1 MTMARA
7 TCDDARVRSLLVAL
21 VCLPVIARA
30 QAPADD
36 GGRAPGDHPPVEN
49 RLNLRVGAATTDRN
63 GHPTICMDVR
73 VYMGFGVESC
83 GTGQAVLHNDP
94 GAEMAHFRATYTVLE
109 GNLWKGTGHVR
120 GGLGF
125 AEMQVGIDHPGF
137 VFGSPDSD
145 KGSVSGPEASLSA
158 QWLAPMYKDVDFVV
172 TGTAGLAYFAHAG
185 ELVETRSDLQ
195 PFVSVEA
202 GLGW

>member
-1 MTMARA
+1 MR
-7 TCDDARVRSLLVAL
+7 LV
-21 VCLPVIARA
+21 VIALLA
-30 QAPADD
+30 AAPALAFADEPADD
-36 GGRAPGDHPPVEN
+36 GGLGSDHHAPIVN
-49 RLNLRVGAATTDRN
+49 RLNLRVGAASTDDN
-63 GHPTICMDVR
+63 GHPTICLDVR
-73 VYMGFGVESC
+73 IYMGVGIESC
-83 GTGQAVLHNDP
+83 GTGQAVLHDDP
-94 GAEMAHFRATYTVLE
+94 GAEMAHFRATYSFLE

-125 AEMQVGIDHPGF
+125 AEMQVGIDNPGF
-137 VFGSPDSD
+137 VFGSPDAD

-158 QWLAPMYKDVDFVV
+158 QMLLPMYKGVDFVM

-185 ELVETRSDLQ
+185 ELAQTKSDVQ

>member
-1 MTMARA
+1 MRIVVFA
-7 TCDDARVRSLLVAL
+7 LLA
-21 VCLPVIARA
+21 AA
-30 QAPADD
+30 AAPAFADEPTD
-36 GGRAPGDHPPVEN
+36 EGVLGSDHHAPIVN
-49 RLNLRVGAATTDRN
+49 RLNLRVGAASTDHN
-63 GHPTICMDVR
+63 GHPTICLDVR
-73 VYMGFGVESC
+73 VYMGFGIESC

-94 GAEMAHFRATYTVLE
+94 GAEMAHFRATYSFLE

-125 AEMQVGIDHPGF
+125 AEMQVGIDNPGF

-158 QWLAPMYKDVDFVV
+158 QLLLPMYKGVDFVM

-185 ELVETRSDLQ
+185 ELAQTKSDVQ